1 MATLRLTESAI
12 DRANGLDDV
21 PVMDEG
27 AQTIVPADHE
37 IKFDKVDFSY
47 GEHSVLKSVSVTIS
61 EKKMTA
67 IVGLSGSGKT
77 TLCDLI
83 ARFGM
88 WRQQNGPV
96 VMTLSRLS
104 RLDITP

>member
-1 MATLRLTESAI
+1 M
-12 DRANGLDDV
+12 
-21 PVMDEG
+21 
-27 AQTIVPADHE
+27 
-37 IKFDKVDFSY
+37 
-47 GEHSVLKSVSVTIS
+47 SVTIS

-77 TLCDLI
+77 TLSDLI